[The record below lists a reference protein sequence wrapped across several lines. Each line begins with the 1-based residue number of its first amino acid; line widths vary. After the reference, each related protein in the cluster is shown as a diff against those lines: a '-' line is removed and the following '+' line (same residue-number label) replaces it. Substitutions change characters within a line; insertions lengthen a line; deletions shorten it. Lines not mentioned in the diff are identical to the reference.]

1 MTRRGRHAR
10 RGGTPSDTRGTRRQ
24 PRCGGDAG
32 VAGVLVLCLAVVVA
46 SCGALLASL
55 AAVGVARHRAAGVA
69 DLAALAAA
77 ERALSGADVA
87 CAAAARTAEA
97 GAGRLVSCTLAGDVA
112 HVVAEVR
119 PPGLLGTLGAAR
131 GAARAGPAQ

>member
-1 MTRRGRHAR
+1 VSGRSAR
-10 RGGTPSDTRGTRRQ
+10 
-24 PRCGGDAG
+24 PRGDAG
-32 VAGVLVLCLAVVVA
+32 AAGVLVLCLAVVLA
-46 SCGALLASL
+46 SCGAVLSSL

-77 ERALSGADVA
+77 ERALAGPATA

-97 GAGRLVSCTLAGDVA
+97 GAGRLVSCDVTGDVA

-119 PPGLLGTLGAAR
+119 PPGWLGTLGAAR
-131 GAARAGPAQ
+131 GQARAGPAETLVRGR